1 MSQSVVPHNI
11 DSEHSDYYY
20 MHFDN
25 MLTDIQNQEVNDTI
39 SERLQSREL
48 KMRIVSI
55 ANKVANIKV
64 KKLKE
69 SLQSLENKMKEVNK
83 VNDRQI
89 PVVLLLVVAF
99 FLGYILAM

>member
-1 MSQSVVPHNI
+1 
-11 DSEHSDYYY
+11 

-25 MLTDIQNQEVNDTI
+25 MLTDNQNQEVNDAIT
-39 SERLQSREL
+39 EKLQSREL

-64 KKLKE
+64 KKLKKE

-99 FLGYILAM
+99 FLGYILAV